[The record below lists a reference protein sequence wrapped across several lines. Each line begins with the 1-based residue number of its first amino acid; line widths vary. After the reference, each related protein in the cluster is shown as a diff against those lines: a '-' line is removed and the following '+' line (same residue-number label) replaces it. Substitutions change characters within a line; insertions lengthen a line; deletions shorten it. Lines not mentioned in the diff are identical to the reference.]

1 MIFRTFSA
9 LVKLITVTRGDAL
22 RACPLAFIL
31 RAFGAAPLKNHD
43 LAWIGSVPPAVAGG
57 YVVDTLSSK
66 KLRMHPPATAG
77 GTDCIQ
83 LTFVS
88 ILQQSDD
95 DDFIRQA
102 TERVLIVA

>member
-43 LAWIGSVPPAVAGG
+43 LAWIGSVPPAVAT
-57 YVVDTLSSK
+57 VLEVKQKLSAAEISN
-66 KLRMHPPATAG
+66 RCCHEP
-77 GTDCIQ
+77 
-83 LTFVS
+83 
-88 ILQQSDD
+88 
-95 DDFIRQA
+95 
-102 TERVLIVA
+102 